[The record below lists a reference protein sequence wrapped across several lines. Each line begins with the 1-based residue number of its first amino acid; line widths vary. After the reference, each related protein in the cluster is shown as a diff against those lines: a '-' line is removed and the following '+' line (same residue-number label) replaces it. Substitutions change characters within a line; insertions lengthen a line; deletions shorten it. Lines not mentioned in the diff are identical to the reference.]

1 MWASAL
7 MLVGL
12 IGAAALTWSWAARSA
27 TDLSETT
34 RTLLSMAPTDQ
45 LSGANPLEQRPGSA
59 RPNRTAL
66 ALSPDGKTLVFGA
79 IWGGDQQ
86 LYARRMDGLDVTPI
100 PGTSGGSSPFFSP
113 DGRWVGF
120 GAAGELRKVPLAGGP
135 AVMLCKAAALFGA
148 SWGSDG
154 TIVFATAR
162 NGGLLRVSAEGGTP
176 EVLTTPLPGEYSHRL
191 PHILPGGH
199 AVIFTISKG
208 ANLWDNTQI
217 VVRSLSTG
225 DQTVLIE
232 GGADGR
238 YVPTGHIVYAR
249 LGTLMAVPFDPV
261 RLVLTGGATGLID
274 GVMQAA
280 NFNLSDMENTLAA
293 QFTVSDTGA
302 LIYVT
307 GGVLPAIQRSLAWVD
322 RKGTSQTLLA
332 PARAYRTP
340 RLSPDG
346 RHVAAYIQEGIRQ
359 VWSYDIARGALS
371 AVTVDGLSSYGIF
384 APDQKRIVF
393 RSGAAG
399 AEDNLY
405 WKAADG
411 SGSAERLTTSTRNQT
426 PGSWSPDGTAIAF
439 VEEGDSPGQTQVFQF
454 DVWELSI
461 GDRKTRAL
469 IKTVANE
476 MSPEF
481 SPDGRWLA
489 YVSNQSGRHEV
500 YVQPYPGPGER
511 HLIST
516 NGGLQP
522 AWSGTGRELFYAEA
536 AQWSTGGP
544 MTLMSVSIETTPTF
558 VAGTP
563 EALFESVD
571 LASAWGRNYDVA
583 PDGKRFLMA
592 VNAEPMTNRAPAQMI
607 FVQNWFEELK
617 RLVPTK

>member
-12 IGAAALTWSWAARSA
+12 IGAAALTWATRSA
-27 TDLSETT
+27 TDPSETT

-59 RPNRTAL
+59 RPNRTAI

-86 LYARRMDGLDVTPI
+86 LYARRMDRLDVTPI

-148 SWGSDG
+148 SWSSDG

-162 NGGLLRVSAEGGTP
+162 NGGLLRVSAAGGTP
-176 EVLTTPLPGEYSHRL
+176 EVLTTPQPGEYSHRL

-322 RKGTSQTLLA
+322 RKGTSQTLSA
-332 PARAYRTP
+332 PAARVSHATT
-340 RLSPDG
+340 
-346 RHVAAYIQEGIRQ
+346 VARRP
-359 VWSYDIARGALS
+359 ARGCLHTRRYPS
-371 AVTVDGLSSYGIF
+371 GVEL
-384 APDQKRIVF
+384 RH
-393 RSGAAG
+393 RSRCAQ
-399 AEDNLY
+399 
-405 WKAADG
+405 
-411 SGSAERLTTSTRNQT
+411 R
-426 PGSWSPDGTAIAF
+426 
-439 VEEGDSPGQTQVFQF
+439 
-454 DVWELSI
+454 
-461 GDRKTRAL
+461 
-469 IKTVANE
+469 
-476 MSPEF
+476 
-481 SPDGRWLA
+481 
-489 YVSNQSGRHEV
+489 RH
-500 YVQPYPGPGER
+500 R
-511 HLIST
+511 
-516 NGGLQP
+516 
-522 AWSGTGRELFYAEA
+522 
-536 AQWSTGGP
+536 
-544 MTLMSVSIETTPTF
+544 
-558 VAGTP
+558 
-563 EALFESVD
+563 
-571 LASAWGRNYDVA
+571 
-583 PDGKRFLMA
+583 
-592 VNAEPMTNRAPAQMI
+592 
-607 FVQNWFEELK
+607 
-617 RLVPTK
+617 